1 MFAEWLPKSF
11 QAIFASKSNVFSV
24 TCTSKVEMLS
34 DNKVAPFKFSKVQ
47 PLTPFVFSLLHSK
60 LDDELPL
67 MQQLQRAA
75 TLPAVEQRGMV
86 ATMVYSTQ
94 VRSDF
99 DLCWL
104 ESVSERVLLKVITII
119 LLNDLLPT
127 TLF

>member
-1 MFAEWLPKSF
+1 
-11 QAIFASKSNVFSV
+11 
-24 TCTSKVEMLS
+24 MLT

-104 ESVSERVLLKVITII
+104 ESVSERVLLKVSVF
-119 LLNDLLPT
+119 D
-127 TLF
+127 